1 MRREKQREGEEKG
14 EREAGTEEQPASCE
28 RECPPRLEARRRRRA
43 GGGDPWASGRDP
55 WKPSDVTGQRRI
67 AAGFL
72 PPPPVPSVPPAPR
85 GPGAPRPSRLSPLPL
100 GVYPSRSLCAPAR
113 RVVTLE
119 GNPRQ
124 WEGRGPRTHRPG
136 KDADADL
143 PGGQLQRP
151 KIRAHPGDPWVRL
164 SLPPITLVPHLDPA
178 RHP

>member
-14 EREAGTEEQPASCE
+14 EREAGTEELPASCE

-124 WEGRGPRTHRPG
+124 WEGRGGDRGRT
-136 KDADADL
+136 
-143 PGGQLQRP
+143 GQGRTRMLTSLEASCRGQRSVRT
-151 KIRAHPGDPWVRL
+151 RATRGYASPF
-164 SLPPITLVPHLDPA
+164 PPLHLCPT
-178 RHP
+178 